1 MMARQ
6 FEQSLAELK
15 QMLLKMGERVEVA
28 IDRAVRSL
36 KEQNTRM
43 ATEVIERDVEV
54 DRMEEEIDQLVARL
68 IATQQ
73 PVAKDMRR
81 LIAALKIGLDLER
94 MADLA
99 VDIAEVTVDWKAGD
113 EFLGELDEIPRM
125 AVIVQKM
132 VHDGINSFI
141 CGDVELA
148 RRMAE
153 MDDRV
158 DELNLDIIR
167 KMTAHLTGPR
177 AEAALHL
184 CFVSRFLER
193 IADHATNI
201 AESVIYIQTGER
213 ADLN

>member
-1 MMARQ
+1 
-6 FEQSLAELK
+6 
-15 QMLLKMGERVEVA
+15 
-28 IDRAVRSL
+28 
-36 KEQNTRM
+36 
-43 ATEVIERDVEV
+43 
-54 DRMEEEIDQLVARL
+54 
-68 IATQQ
+68 
-73 PVAKDMRR
+73 
-81 LIAALKIGLDLER
+81 
-94 MADLA
+94 
-99 VDIAEVTVDWKAGD
+99 
-113 EFLGELDEIPRM
+113 
-125 AVIVQKM
+125 M

-158 DELNLDIIR
+158 DELNLTIIR

-177 AEAALHL
+177 AEVALHL

>member
-36 KEQNTRM
+36 KEQNTRL
-43 ATEVIERDVEV
+43 AAEVIGRDVEV
-54 DRMEEEIDQLVARL
+54 DRMEEEIDQMVARL

-81 LIAALKIGLDLER
+81 LIAAIKIGMDLER

-113 EFLGELDEIPRM
+113 EFLRELENG
-125 AVIVQKM
+125 A
-132 VHDGINSFI
+132 
-141 CGDVELA
+141 
-148 RRMAE
+148 
-153 MDDRV
+153 
-158 DELNLDIIR
+158 
-167 KMTAHLTGPR
+167 
-177 AEAALHL
+177 
-184 CFVSRFLER
+184 
-193 IADHATNI
+193 
-201 AESVIYIQTGER
+201 
-213 ADLN
+213 